1 MKKTFT
7 LTALLFTVIF
17 SSSSYAKITQCEGS
31 YKYWSKPTKLKINI
45 IHPNKDKDY
54 ALLSLRDPDDGKFI
68 ELLNKGDPVR
78 LGYIEVSHGGL
89 PPERHRIVFTAYY
102 PRDRLVGSYIFG
114 GRMNTLSV

>member
-68 ELLNKGDPVR
+68 EFLNKGDPVR
-78 LGYIEVSHGGL
+78 LDYIGFLMV
-89 PPERHRIVFTAYY
+89 AYHQKDIELY
-102 PRDRLVGSYIFG
+102 LWPTILETS
-114 GRMNTLSV
+114 